1 MTTFANPVVPVEAC
15 ASFDL
20 DLPLTNLAQYPFSHA
35 QGAYGQAGVFRWEHL
50 IEMSGAEDLR

>member
-1 MTTFANPVVPVEAC
+1 MERGC
-15 ASFDL
+15 YLGSC
-20 DLPLTNLAQYPFSHA
+20 SHA